1 MNSPFLRNIFG
12 RSTRFVFFPLL
23 KMIYSKTMRNEMREI
38 QRILFSQNVYGSCQ
52 EGDKDEEQIENLAT
66 NRKRSRSDLLESLDV
81 RKNNSGKSA
90 AWSAVPN
97 APLNVLNLI

>member
-1 MNSPFLRNIFG
+1 
-12 RSTRFVFFPLL
+12 
-23 KMIYSKTMRNEMREI
+23 MRNEMREI